1 MRSASAGTS
10 HSRCARLGRRELRVV
25 VDTNVCVSGI
35 IAPDS
40 PPGAVLEAVRRGR
53 IEAVASWDLAEEIID
68 VLRRPRL
75 RRYAVTERDL
85 EDVLVLLA
93 PLLPAVDVEIEIR
106 DPDDTVVVAA
116 AIAAGADAIVTGDQ
130 DLLDDE
136 ALVAWLR
143 HRGVDVLS
151 PRTLLAALG

>member
-1 MRSASAGTS
+1 
-10 HSRCARLGRRELRVV
+10 
-25 VDTNVCVSGI
+25 
-35 IAPDS
+35 
-40 PPGAVLEAVRRGR
+40 
-53 IEAVASWDLAEEIID
+53 
-68 VLRRPRL
+68 
-75 RRYAVTERDL
+75 
-85 EDVLVLLA
+85 VLLA
-93 PLLPAVDVEIEIR
+93 PLLPAVGVEIEIR

-143 HRGVDVLS
+143 HRGLDVLS

>member
-1 MRSASAGTS
+1 M
-10 HSRCARLGRRELRVV
+10 LGRRELRVV
-25 VDTNVCVSGI
+25 VDTNVWVSGI

-53 IEAVASWDLAEEIID
+53 IEAVASWDLAAEIID

-93 PLLPAVDVEIEIR
+93 PLLPAVDVEIEVR
-106 DPDDTVVVAA
+106 DPDDAAVVAA
-116 AIAAGADAIVTGDQ
+116 AVAAEADAIVTGDQ

-136 ALVAWLR
+136 ALIAWLQ
-143 HRGVDVLS
+143 HRGVEVLS